1 MDEANMGADQ
11 RGPAKV
17 EVDVGLGAAEI
28 LRDGEGPPLLF
39 LHAAGA
45 GGMWGPCQAK
55 LAEHFEVIAPSHPG
69 FGGSS
74 LIEGVDDIDDLV
86 YHYLELLDKLDL
98 DRLVVVGE
106 SFGGWIAAELGVHS
120 PQRIEKLVLM
130 GAPGLRIPEETPFDV
145 FLATP
150 EQLVAHLFHDLS
162 LPAKMFPSEPSIEEI
177 VAAYTEQS
185 AFARY
190 AFTPFLNDPKL
201 ERRLNRI
208 DSPTLVLWAEHDQ
221 LMPRAHGERYA
232 ERIPDARLQIVENSG
247 HALTAENPDA
257 TAEAILEFAAAT
269 AAN

>member
-1 MDEANMGADQ
+1 MDEANTGVGQ
-11 RGPAKV
+11 VGPAKT
-17 EVDVGLGAAEI
+17 EISVGLGTAEI
-28 LRDGEGPPLLF
+28 LRAGEGPPLLF

-45 GGMWGPCQAK
+45 GGMWGPAQAK
-55 LAEHFEVIAPSHPG
+55 LAEHFDVVAPSHPG
-69 FGGSS
+69 FGGSP
-74 LIEGVDDIDDLV
+74 LIEGVEDVEDLV
-86 YHYLELLDKLDL
+86 YHYLDLL
-98 DRLVVVGE
+98 DRLELDRVVVVGE
-106 SFGGWIAAELGVHS
+106 SFGGWIAAELAVHS
-120 PQRIEKLVLM
+120 PHRVEKLVVM
-130 GAPGLRIPEETPFDV
+130 GAPGLRIPGETPFDV

-162 LPAKMFPSEPSIEEI
+162 IPAKMFPAEPSIEEI

-201 ERRLNRI
+201 ERRLARI
-208 DSPTLVLWAEHDQ
+208 SSPTLVLWAEHDQ
-221 LMPRAHGERYA
+221 LIPRAHGERYA
-232 ERIPDARLQIVENSG
+232 ERIRGAQLQIVENSG